1 MPLLARIRSLR
12 DLLFRKEELEAD
24 LDNELKAFV
33 EQITARHVAR
43 GMTHDAARRAALLE
57 VGGVEAVKDGVR
69 TARIGNGLETT
80 IGDARYAWRSL
91 WRAPGFA
98 IAATLTLGL
107 GIGATTAIFSLVNA
121 LLLEDLPFRDPGRLV
136 LVWNDVTFGGYGRA
150 PLAAAELYDL
160 RQRSTLFEGFG
171 GIWANTTVLTD
182 RDPEQIRMG
191 LVTADFFTLLG
202 AAPALG
208 RVFRPDDDEEGAAPT
223 ILLSDA
229 VWRRRFDSDAS
240 IVGKTIEVDHGL
252 STVIG
257 VMPAGFRPMLP
268 TDSNVPD
275 DLQAWL
281 PLGAIRSATAPRGQR
296 FLRVIG
302 RMKPGV
308 TLSAAQKEIASI
320 GLQTGREHPFYGP
333 AGLRLYGV
341 GLHADSVR
349 DTRPTLLALF
359 AGVGLLLLAA
369 CVNVA
374 GLLVARAAARTRE
387 TAVRMA
393 LGAGVGRLLRQYA
406 IEGLVLGAL
415 GGLAGVLIGRAGL
428 AVLIV
433 LRPSTLGR
441 IDTASIDP
449 TVMAFTAGVALTWGL
464 LLSLAPL
471 AEIRGVTIA
480 SPSPANRARTGSRR
494 VAAGRP
500 YRRRAAL
507 VVCQVALSAVL
518 LVGAG
523 LLVRAFLMLVR
534 SDPGFSS
541 AGIVTF
547 RVAQNW
553 MRFDSPEKMIAFTR
567 ELRLRLAALPGVT
580 GVGAISHLPYDD
592 GLPNWGTPYLH
603 EGDTNLANA
612 GTADTRSVMPGFFEA
627 IGATL
632 VEGRFFIDADGLSA
646 LPVTIVDERLAK
658 RMWPGQSAIGQ
669 RLVGDPRTTGLPQ
682 QTVTVVGVVRHL
694 RHRRPA
700 IEVREQLY
708 YPFEQA
714 PRNPMAYVVR
724 SDLDIGQ
731 LAPLVRQTIASLD
744 PGSPAADIRPLSDYV
759 SSARA
764 ARRFAAV
771 LAAGFAG
778 AALLLAAIGVYGVTA
793 YGVALRRRELGVRMA
808 LGATGRQIVMLVVGE
823 SARLAAAGLAIGL
836 LGAAGAAALMRT
848 QLYGVTMLDPISFG
862 LAITVLAVAVALAA
876 WLPAQHAASTNPLE
890 SLRSE

>member
-1 MPLLARIRSLR
+1 VPLLARVRSLR
-12 DLLFRKEELEAD
+12 NLLFRKEQLETD

-33 EQITARHVAR
+33 EQITARHVAG
-43 GMTHDAARRAALLE
+43 GMTRDAARRAAMLE
-57 VGGVEAVKDGVR
+57 VGSLEAVKDGVR
-69 TARIGNGLETT
+69 GARLGNGLETT

-98 IAATLTLGL
+98 IVATLTLGL
-107 GIGATTAIFSLVNA
+107 GIGATTAIFSVVKA
-121 LLLEDLPFRDPGRLV
+121 MLLENLPFRDPGRLV
-136 LVWNDVTFGGYGRA
+136 MVWNDVTFGGYGRG

-160 RQRSTLFEGFG
+160 RQRSALFEGFG
-171 GIWANTTVLTD
+171 GIWANTTVLTG
-182 RDPEQIRMG
+182 RDPEQIRIG
-191 LVTADFFTLLG
+191 FVTADFFSLLG
-202 AAPALG
+202 AAPSLG
-208 RVFRPDDDEEGAAPT
+208 RVFSLEDDEEGAAPT

-229 VWRRRFDSDAS
+229 LWRRRFGGDAS
-240 IVGKTIEVDHGL
+240 IVGRTVEVDHGR
-252 STVIG
+252 STVVG
-257 VMPAGFRPMLP
+257 VMPPGFRPMLP

-281 PLGAIRSATAPRGQR
+281 PLGAIRSGTAPRGQR
-296 FLRVIG
+296 FLRVVG

-308 TLSAAQKEIASI
+308 ALGAAQEEIASI
-320 GLQTGREHPFYGP
+320 GVQTGREHAFYGP

-349 DTRPTLLALF
+349 ETRPTLLALL
-359 AGVGLLLLAA
+359 AGVGLLLVVA

-393 LGAGVGRLLRQYA
+393 LGAGLGRLLRQYA

-415 GGLAGVLIGRAGL
+415 GGLAGMFIGQAGL
-428 AVLIV
+428 AALIA

-441 IDTASIDP
+441 VDTATLDP
-449 TVMAFTAGVALTWGL
+449 PVLAFTVGVALTWGL

-471 AEIRGVTIA
+471 AEIRGVTLA
-480 SPSPANRARTGSRR
+480 SPASANRPKPGSRVR
-494 VAAGRP
+494 LVTP

-507 VVCQVALSAVL
+507 VVCQVALSVVL
-518 LVGAG
+518 LVAAG

-553 MRFDSPEKMIAFTR
+553 ERFDSPEKMIGFTR
-567 ELRLRLAALPGVT
+567 ELRERLAALPGIT

-592 GLPNWGTPYLH
+592 GLPNWGTPYLQ
-603 EGDTNLANA
+603 EGDSDLANA
-612 GTADTRSVMPGFFEA
+612 GTADTRSVMPGSFEA
-627 IGATL
+627 VRATL
-632 VEGRFFIDADGLSA
+632 VEGRFFTEADGMKGP
-646 LPVTIVDERLAK
+646 PVTIVDERLAR
-658 RMWPGQSAIGQ
+658 RMWPGQSAIGR

-724 SDLDIGQ
+724 GDLDIDRLG
-731 LAPLVRQTIASLD
+731 PLIRRTISSLD

-759 SSARA
+759 NSARA

-771 LAAGFAG
+771 LAAAFAV
-778 AALLLAAIGVYGVTA
+778 AALVLAAIGVYGVAA
-793 YGVALRRRELGVRMA
+793 YGVTLRRRELGVRIA
-808 LGATGRQIVMLVVGE
+808 LGATRGRIVRLVVGE
-823 SARLAAAGLAIGL
+823 SARLAAAGLGIGL
-836 LGAAGAAALMRT
+836 LGAAGAAVLLRT
-848 QLYGVTMLDPISFG
+848 QLYGVTVFDPISYG
-862 LAITVLAVAVALAA
+862 LAIPSLAAAVILAA
-876 WLPAQHAASTNPLE
+876 WLPARRATRVSPLE
-890 SLRSE
+890 SLRAE

>member
-1 MPLLARIRSLR
+1 MPFLARIRSLR
-12 DLLFRKEELEAD
+12 DLLLRKEQLEAD

-33 EQITARHVAR
+33 EQIVERHVAH

-57 VGGVEAVKDGVR
+57 VGGLEAVKDDVR
-69 TARIGNGLETT
+69 TARIGNGVETT
-80 IGDARYAWRSL
+80 IGDARYAWRGL
-91 WRAPGFA
+91 RRAPGFA
-98 IAATLTLGL
+98 VAATLTLGL

-182 RDPEQIRMG
+182 RDPEQIRIG
-191 LVTADFFTLLG
+191 LVTANFFTLLG
-202 AAPALG
+202 ASPALG
-208 RVFRPDDDEEGAAPT
+208 RVFRLDDDEEGAAPA

-229 VWRRRFDSDAS
+229 LWRRRFGGDAS
-240 IVGKTIEVDHGL
+240 ILGKTIEVDHGL
-252 STVIG
+252 SKVIG
-257 VMPAGFRPMLP
+257 VMPAGFSPMLP
-268 TDSNVPD
+268 ADSNVPD

-281 PLGAIRSATAPRGQR
+281 PLGAIRSGTAPRGQR

-302 RMKPGV
+302 RMKPAVALG
-308 TLSAAQKEIASI
+308 AAQQEIASI
-320 GLQTGREHPFYGP
+320 GEQTGREHAFYGP
-333 AGLRLYGV
+333 AGLRLFGV

-349 DTRPTLLALF
+349 DTRPTLLGLF
-359 AGVGLLLLAA
+359 AGVGLLLVVA

-393 LGAGVGRLLRQYA
+393 LGAGIGRLLRQYA
-406 IEGLVLGAL
+406 IEGLVLGAM
-415 GGLAGVLIGRAGL
+415 GGLAGVFIGRAVL
-428 AVLIV
+428 AALTA

-449 TVMAFTAGVALTWGL
+449 TVLAFTAGVALTWGL

-471 AEIRGVTIA
+471 AEIRGVTLA
-480 SPSPANRARTGSRR
+480 SPVNGSRAGSRR
-494 VAAGRP
+494 AEVGRP

-507 VVCQVALSAVL
+507 VVCQVALSVVL

-541 AGIVTF
+541 AGVVTF

-553 MRFDSPEKMIAFTR
+553 LRFDSPDKVIAFTR
-567 ELRLRLAALPGVT
+567 ELRARLAALPGVT
-580 GVGAISHLPYDD
+580 GVGAVSHLPYDD

-603 EGDTNLANA
+603 EGDTNIANA

-632 VEGRFFIDADGLSA
+632 VEGRFFLDADSING
-646 LPVTIVDERLAK
+646 LPVTIVDERLAR
-658 RMWPGQSAIGQ
+658 RMWPQQSAIGKQ
-669 RLVGDPRTTGLPQ
+669 LVGDPRTTGLPQ

-694 RHRRPA
+694 RHRRPT

-724 SDLDIGQ
+724 SDLDIAQ
-731 LAPLVRQTIASLD
+731 LAPQIRQTLAAID
-744 PGSPAADIRPLSDYV
+744 PGSPAADIRPLTDYV
-759 SSARA
+759 SAARA
-764 ARRFAAV
+764 ARRFAVV
-771 LAAGFAG
+771 LAAAFAG
-778 AALLLAAIGVYGVTA
+778 AALLLAAIGVYGVAA
-793 YGVALRRRELGVRMA
+793 YGVALRRREFGVRMA
-808 LGATGRQIVMLVVGE
+808 LGATARQIVLLVVGE
-823 SARLAAAGLAIGL
+823 SARLATVGLGIGL
-836 LGAAGAAALMRT
+836 LGAVAGAALLRA
-848 QLYGVTMLDPISFG
+848 QLYGVTVLDPISYVLALPG
-862 LAITVLAVAVALAA
+862 LAAAVTLAA
-876 WLPAQHAASTNPLE
+876 WLPARRAIRMNLLE
-890 SLRSE
+890 SLRAE

>member
-1 MPLLARIRSLR
+1 MTR
-12 DLLFRKEELEAD
+12 DA
-24 LDNELKAFV
+24 
-33 EQITARHVAR
+33 
-43 GMTHDAARRAALLE
+43 GRRAALLE
-57 VGGVEAVKDGVR
+57 VGGIEAVKDRVR
-69 TARIGNGLETT
+69 TARLGNGLETT
-80 IGDARYAWRSL
+80 VGDARYAWRSL
-91 WRAPGFA
+91 GRTPGFA
-98 IAATLTLGL
+98 VVATLTLGL

-150 PLAAAELYDL
+150 PLAAGELYDL
-160 RQRSTLFEGFG
+160 RSRSTLFAGFG

-182 RDPEQIRMG
+182 REPEQIRIG
-191 LVTADFFTLLG
+191 FVTADFFSLLG

-208 RVFRPDDDEEGAAPT
+208 RAFRPEDEAEGAGRT

-229 VWRRRFDSDAS
+229 LWRRRFGADAS
-240 IVGKTIEVDHGL
+240 IVGRTVEVDHDL

-257 VMPAGFRPMLP
+257 VMPPGFRPMLP
-268 TDSNVPD
+268 ADSNVPD

-281 PLGAIRSATAPRGQR
+281 PLPAIRSGSAPRGQR
-296 FLRVIG
+296 FLRVVG
-302 RMKPGV
+302 RMKPGIAL
-308 TLSAAQKEIASI
+308 TDAQQEIATI
-320 GLQTGREHPFYGP
+320 GTRSGREHTFYGP

-341 GLHADSVR
+341 ALHADSVR

-359 AGVGLLLLAA
+359 AGVGLLLVVA

-387 TAVRMA
+387 TALRMA
-393 LGAGVGRLLRQYA
+393 LGAGIGRLLRQYA

-415 GGLAGVLIGRAGL
+415 GGLAGIAIGRVFL
-428 AVLIV
+428 AILIA

-441 IDTASIDP
+441 IDRASIDP
-449 TVMAFTAGVALTWGL
+449 TVLAFTLGVALAWGL

-471 AEIRGVTIA
+471 AEIRGVSIA
-480 SPSPANRARTGSRR
+480 SAAAVNRVTSRPR
-494 VAAGRP
+494 RRWRAAAVTP
-500 YRRRAAL
+500 YRRRAIL
-507 VVCQVALSAVL
+507 VVCQLALSVVL

-523 LLVRAFLMLVR
+523 LLVRAFLLLVR

-547 RVAQNW
+547 RIAHNW
-553 MRFDSPEKMIAFTR
+553 ARFDTDQKTNVFLA
-567 ELRLRLAALPGVT
+567 ELRSRLRSLPGVT

-592 GLPNWGTPYLH
+592 GLPNWGTPYLL

-627 IGATL
+627 VGATL
-632 VEGRFFIDADGLSA
+632 VEGRFFTNADGGQA
-646 LPVTIVDERLAK
+646 PPVTIVDERLAK
-658 RMWPGQSAIGQ
+658 RMWPGQSAIGK
-669 RLVGDPRTTGLPQ
+669 RLVGDPRTTGLPK

-694 RHRRPA
+694 RHRRPT

-724 SDLDIGQ
+724 SDLDLERI
-731 LAPLVRQTIASLD
+731 APLIRQTLASLD
-744 PGSPAADIRPLSDYV
+744 PGTPAADIRPLTDYV

-764 ARRFAAV
+764 ARRFAAI
-771 LAAGFAG
+771 LATAFAA
-778 AALLLAAIGVYGVTA
+778 AALLLAAIGVYGVAA

-808 LGATGRQIVMLVVGE
+808 LGATARQVVRLVVGE
-823 SARLAAAGLAIGL
+823 SARLGAAGLCLGL
-836 LGAAGAAALMRT
+836 ACAAGAAALMQT
-848 QLYGVTMLDPISFG
+848 QLYGVTALDPISYG
-862 LAITVLAVAVALAA
+862 LAIPVLAAAIALAA
-876 WLPAQHAASTNPLE
+876 WLPARRATRVNPLE
-890 SLRSE
+890 SLRAE